1 MDNLL
6 GGSKIRNQ
14 LKVGSLTWRLL
25 NYGFVP
31 TCNYIWLDKL
41 KANVTDQYRGNKIE
55 TSAICPVVL
64 DSNSVLLEK
73 SLHNLN
79 EIYPQI
85 LSETEML
92 RKKAKVDKLPQ
103 HGSTVNRL
111 LAIDLALRI
120 CHVEIVIESGTQ
132 NGVSARFIDLIA
144 NLSGNEIEIHTFDV
158 RDTANYNFSPSVH
171 QHVLKKRSRKEFKRL
186 TSSLCVEKRFLFFH
200 DSDHSAENM
209 SFEFSWNW
217 HQLKCS
223 VLVSDDIDSNGEFQ
237 KMIRGLDSKETVF
250 IVDYDDGPRAGIIL
264 RRDSGELR

>member
-1 MDNLL
+1 MRD
-6 GGSKIRNQ
+6 Q
-14 LKVGSLTWRLL
+14 LKVGSFTWRLL

-41 KANVTDQYRGNKIE
+41 KTLVIDQNRNNKIG
-55 TSAICPVVL
+55 SGVICPIVL

-79 EIYPQI
+79 KIYPKI
-85 LSETEML
+85 LSETEMI

-132 NGVSARFIDLIA
+132 NGVSTRFIDLVA

-158 RDTANYNFSPSVH
+158 RDTANYDFSPSVH
-171 QHVLKKRSRKEFKRL
+171 LHVLRKRSRREFKRQ
-186 TSSLCVEKRFLFFH
+186 TSSLCIEKRFLFFH

-209 SFEFSWNW
+209 SFEFTWNW
-217 HQLKCS
+217 YQLKCS

-237 KMIRGLDSKETVF
+237 KMIRGLDPKDKVF
-250 IVDYDDGPRAGIIL
+250 IVDYDGGPRAGIIL